1 MDESLTP
8 PPDESASA
16 PVEYE
21 RRVYVPHYEG
31 WSAQIKTNWDK
42 DYCYTKNPG
51 EDYFHLLLCGEV
63 YLANGEERLCLNCAK
78 RRGVIT
84 DDRLYWQRGV
94 RRAPPPAF

>member
-1 MDESLTP
+1 MEESLTP
-8 PPDESASA
+8 QPDEPVSAS
-16 PVEYE
+16 VDNE

-31 WSAQIKTNWDK
+31 WTAQIKTNWDK
-42 DYCYTKNPG
+42 DYCYTKTPG

-63 YLANGEERLCLNCAK
+63 FLANGEERLCLNCAK